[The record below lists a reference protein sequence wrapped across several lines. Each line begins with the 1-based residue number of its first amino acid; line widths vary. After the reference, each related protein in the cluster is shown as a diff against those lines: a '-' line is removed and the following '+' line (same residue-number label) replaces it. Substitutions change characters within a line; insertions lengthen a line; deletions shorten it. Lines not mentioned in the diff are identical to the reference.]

1 MRVPPILAAAAFALL
16 LAACDTKSPNGMPD
30 QSPGQS
36 SVQALPATAP
46 RPDPAA
52 ARTENPVMPADTS
65 VAGAWLLLE
74 GALRGHDAGV
84 LNQLIDPE
92 FGLWILEQPGAM
104 PLVTRVAAVGTFRR
118 AYQNLPLFSLDKQL
132 MTCPQLRVMQ
142 QLPDADCGRQTR
154 QNAGFAQSGCF
165 AGPATAFRSLDLWP
179 GATVKGGTAAQ
190 GKAAQGRT
198 VRTVLQTR
206 TGFRFHF
213 AKSAGVGGRW
223 RLIFIDLREPCMA

>member
-1 MRVPPILAAAAFALL
+1 MRLASIFACTALL
-16 LAACDTKSPNGMPD
+16 LAACDTKNPNGMPD
-30 QSPGQS
+30 EQPGKGSLQG
-36 SVQALPATAP
+36 ATDAP
-46 RPDPAA
+46 PKPDSAA

-74 GALRGHDAGV
+74 GALRGHDVTV

-92 FGLWILEQPGAM
+92 FGLWILEQPGAV
-104 PLVTRVAAVGTFRR
+104 PLVTRVAEAGAFHRVN
-118 AYQNLPLFSLDKQL
+118 QNLPLFSLDKQL
-132 MTCPQLRVMQ
+132 MTCPQLQSLAR
-142 QLPDADCGRQTR
+142 LPEADCGLQTNR
-154 QNAGFAQSGCF
+154 NAGFAQQGCF
-165 AGPATAFRSLDLWP
+165 AGPATAFRALDLWP

-198 VRTVLQTR
+198 GRTVLQTR

-223 RLIFIDLREPCMA
+223 RLIFIDLREPCIA

>member
-1 MRVPPILAAAAFALL
+1 MQFPSFLCTAAFVLL
-16 LAACDTKSPNGMPD
+16 LAACETKNPNGMPD
-30 QSPGQS
+30 EPVGQGP
-36 SVQALPATAP
+36 VEVATDNP
-46 RPDPAA
+46 PKPDSAA

-74 GALRGHDAGV
+74 GALRGHDAEV

-104 PLVTRVAAVGTFRR
+104 PLVTRVAEVGAFRR
-118 AYQNLPLFSLDKQL
+118 AHQNLPLFSLDKQL
-132 MTCPQLRVMQ
+132 MACLQLRDV
-142 QLPDADCGRQTR
+142 QLLPEADCGLQTK
-154 QNAGFAQSGCF
+154 QNAGFAQQGCF
-165 AGPATAFRSLDLWP
+165 AGPATAFRSLEFWAS
-179 GATVKGGTAAQ
+179 ATVKGGTAAQ

-198 VRTVLQTR
+198 GRTVLQTR

-223 RLIFIDLREPCMA
+223 RLIFIDLREPCIA

>member
-1 MRVPPILAAAAFALL
+1 MRIRPILSTAALAFL
-16 LAACDTKSPNGMPD
+16 LAACETKNPNGMPD
-30 QSPGQS
+30 QPPGQS

-46 RPDPAA
+46 KPDSAA
-52 ARTENPVMPADTS
+52 ARTENAVMPADTS

-74 GALRGHDAGV
+74 GALRGHDAEV

-92 FGLWILEQPGAM
+92 FGLWILEQTGAI
-104 PLVTRVAAVGTFRR
+104 PLVTRVAKVGAFRR
-118 AYQNLPLFSLDKQL
+118 ATQNLPLFSLDKQL
-132 MTCPQLRVMQ
+132 MTCPQLRVMHH
-142 QLPDADCGRQTR
+142 LPEADCGLQTK

-165 AGPATAFRSLDLWP
+165 AGPATAFRRLDLWP
-179 GATVKGGTAAQ
+179 SATVKGGTAAQ

-213 AKSAGVGGRW
+213 AKSAGAGGRW